1 MRSDGTVNARQH
13 CPLADLT
20 YIAVSDVKAAQLLAF
35 IRLVESG

>member
-1 MRSDGTVNARQH
+1 MPGNIVRWRMGG
-13 CPLADLT
+13 LT